1 MCRSE
6 VSIPGS
12 PSEGWSSR
20 SGFRLRSVQPVRWL
34 IPPTALASPCGTT
47 GVHGRRRPSHVG
59 DLPLTFARRLWP
71 TTRQQVEA
79 WAANYG
85 DLDSWA
91 AARAAAH
98 TQLAIVD
105 GYVTGFTDLDDHGY
119 IDMLF
124 VDPDFGRHGVGSALL
139 GSVVA
144 RARQRGLP
152 ALTTFASLTSRPV
165 FERHGFVITGERYFG
180 EGDRAAKTYAMRC
193 VLAGTTA
200 L

>member
-1 MCRSE
+1 
-6 VSIPGS
+6 
-12 PSEGWSSR
+12 
-20 SGFRLRSVQPVRWL
+20 
-34 IPPTALASPCGTT
+34 
-47 GVHGRRRPSHVG
+47 VG
-59 DLPLTFARRLWP
+59 GRLW
-71 TTRQQVEA
+71 
-79 WAANYG
+79 

-98 TQLAIVD
+98 TQLAIID
-105 GYVTGFTDLDDHGY
+105 GHVAGFTDLDHHGY

-124 VDPDFGRHGVGSALL
+124 VDPDFGRHGVASALL
-139 GSVVA
+139 ASALLASVVA
-144 RARQRGLP
+144 LARQRGLP

>member
-1 MCRSE
+1 VELRAYTAGDAQATSVIFLRAVRE
-6 VSIPGS
+6 TARAHYS
-12 PSEGWSSR
+12 PE
-20 SGFRLRSVQPVRWL
+20 
-34 IPPTALASPCGTT
+34 
-47 GVHGRRRPSHVG
+47 
-59 DLPLTFARRLWP
+59 
-71 TTRQQVEA
+71 QVEA

-98 TQLAIVD
+98 TQLAIID
-105 GYVTGFTDLDDHGY
+105 GHVAGFTDLDDHGY

-124 VDPDFGRHGVGSALL
+124 VDPDFGRHGVAL
-139 GSVVA
+139 
-144 RARQRGLP
+144 ARQRGVP